1 MNSSILKQPSVFIP
15 MVLSLLALAI
25 VLTHIAVP
33 KGSIR
38 EADEGTAAHLWQLFM
53 AAQVPVMAFFAA
65 KWLPQTPR
73 RALPI
78 LVLQAFAALAAFAPV
93 FLPKL

>member
-1 MNSSILKQPSVFIP
+1 MNSSILKQPNVFIS
-15 MVLSLLALAI
+15 MVLSLLTLVI
-25 VLTHIAVP
+25 VLTHTAVFR
-33 KGSIR
+33 SIR

-53 AAQVPVMAFFAA
+53 AAQVPVVAFFVA